1 MFKKLFF
8 SISFM
13 TLISC
18 SNPPAQNNTKLT
30 FGTVQ
35 QVVKK
40 GANQTEIMRSLGAP
54 NIVSKDKNGLE
65 TWTYDRI
72 SRESESRSRSLG
84 LFGSIGAF
92 LLGGSGSRSSSS
104 VASKSLTVIITF
116 DNDKSVLDFSYQSLE
131 F

>member
-1 MFKKLFF
+1 MFKKLIF
-8 SISFM
+8 SISVI

-18 SNPPAQNNTKLT
+18 SNPPTQNNTKLT

-54 NIVSKDKNGLE
+54 NIVSKDKDGLE

-92 LLGGSGSRSSSS
+92 LLGGSGSRNSSS

>member
-1 MFKKLFF
+1 MFKELIF
-8 SISFM
+8 SISVI
-13 TLISC
+13 TLIGC
-18 SNPPAQNNTKLT
+18 SNPPTQNNTKLT

-54 NIVSKDKNGLE
+54 NIISKDKNGLE

-72 SRESESRSRSLG
+72 SRESESKSRSLG

>member
-8 SISFM
+8 SISVI

-18 SNPPAQNNTKLT
+18 YNPPTQNNTRLT

-35 QVVKK
+35 LVVKK

-84 LFGSIGAF
+84 LFGNIGAF
-92 LLGGSGSRSSSS
+92 LLGGSGSKNSSS

>member
-1 MFKKLFF
+1 MPNQEDC
-8 SISFM
+8 IRVVV
-13 TLISC
+13 
-18 SNPPAQNNTKLT
+18 ARV
-30 FGTVQ
+30 GTVQ

-54 NIVSKDKNGLE
+54 NIISKDNDGLE

>member
-1 MFKKLFF
+1 MFKKLIF
-8 SISFM
+8 SISVI

-18 SNPPAQNNTKLT
+18 SNPPTQNNTKLT

-54 NIVSKDKNGLE
+54 NIVSKDKDGLE

-72 SRESESRSRSLG
+72 SRESESMSRSLG

-92 LLGGSGSRSSSS
+92 LLGGSGSSSSS
-104 VASKSLTVIITF
+104 SIASKSLTVIITF

>member
-1 MFKKLFF
+1 MFKKLLF
-8 SISFM
+8 SISVI

-84 LFGSIGAF
+84 LFGNIGAF
-92 LLGGSGSRSSSS
+92 LLGGSGSKNSSS

>member
-1 MFKKLFF
+1 MFKKLIF
-8 SISFM
+8 SISVI

-18 SNPPAQNNTKLT
+18 SNPPTQNNTKLT

-92 LLGGSGSRSSSS
+92 LLGGSGSRNSSS

>member
-1 MFKKLFF
+1 MFKKLIF
-8 SISFM
+8 SISVI

-18 SNPPAQNNTKLT
+18 SNPPTQNNTKLT

-54 NIVSKDKNGLE
+54 NIVSKDKDGLE

-92 LLGGSGSRSSSS
+92 LLGGSGSRNSSS

-116 DNDKSVLDFSYQSLE
+116 DNDKSVLDFSYQSLK

>member
-1 MFKKLFF
+1 MFKKLLF
-8 SISFM
+8 SISVI

-18 SNPPAQNNTKLT
+18 SNPPTQINTRLT

-92 LLGGSGSRSSSS
+92 LLGGSGSRNSSSI
-104 VASKSLTVIITF
+104 ASKSLTVIITF

>member
-1 MFKKLFF
+1 MFKKLIF
-8 SISFM
+8 SISVI

-18 SNPPAQNNTKLT
+18 SNPPTQNNTKLT

-54 NIVSKDKNGLE
+54 NIVSKDKDGLE

-92 LLGGSGSRSSSS
+92 LLGGSGSSSSS
-104 VASKSLTVIITF
+104 SIASKSLTVIITF

>member
-1 MFKKLFF
+1 MFKKLIF
-8 SISFM
+8 SISVI

-18 SNPPAQNNTKLT
+18 SNPPTQNNTKLT

-54 NIVSKDKNGLE
+54 NIVSKDKDGLE

-92 LLGGSGSRSSSS
+92 LLGCLLYTSD
-104 VASKSLTVIITF
+104 AA
-116 DNDKSVLDFSYQSLE
+116 DD
-131 F
+131 